1 MAEDFKNQGND
12 YFKKQNF
19 KKAIECYTKAI
30 HLNRSEPT
38 FYTNRASAYM
48 AINNY
53 DSALSDCRLALSIN
67 PDHPRA
73 LTRGARCLILLGKLA
88 EAKEMM
94 SHADRVQ
101 PNDPQVKE
109 EYKDLSEAIQDLN
122 DYKLFVGQKN
132 YSQALHYVEKL
143 CEISSFSW
151 EFKTFKIE
159 TLIMQGDLNKCEEV
173 IRETIKSYSNKPEL
187 YLYLGKVTYYKGNTN
202 EAERILAQCRSIDSG
217 FKEGNQMIKDIKRF
231 EQAKDEANKLFS
243 AKKTN
248 EAIAAYTECLKF
260 DEFNKSYN
268 SIILSNRSAC
278 YITNKEYIKALTDIN
293 KAIELNPDFAK
304 AFARRGNI
312 RYHLEEF
319 SEAMKDYNRAK
330 ELNPNYPDIDNLITS
345 AQSGA
350 SNRKRKDYYSILG
363 LEKGASDDQ
372 IKKAYRKAA
381 LKWHP
386 DKNSE
391 TPEQKMEAEKKFK
404 DINEAYA
411 VLSDKNKKAIFD
423 NGGDPEGGPGMGG
436 FSGGG
441 IDPSGIFQMFFGGEG
456 GPGGAGGFSNIFSQ
470 MGPGASMFSNMGGGG
485 NSRVFTS
492 FGGGMP
498 SFMRGGNFDS
508 DFGGNEGFPGFSFN
522 MGGKKSKRN

>member
-1 MAEDFKNQGND
+1 MAEDYKTQGND
-12 YFKKQNF
+12 FFKKKNY

-30 HLNRSEPT
+30 KLNRSEPT
-38 FYTNRASAYM
+38 YYTNRASAYM
-48 AINNY
+48 ATNNY
-53 DSALSDCRLALSIN
+53 DSALSDCRLALSLN

-73 LTRGARCLILLGKLA
+73 LTRGARCLIVLGQLA

-101 PNDPQVKE
+101 PDDQQVKE
-109 EYKDLSEAIQDLN
+109 EYKNLSEALQDLN
-122 DYKLFVGQKN
+122 DYKLFLAQKN
-132 YSQALHYVEKL
+132 YSQALHYVDKL

-151 EFKTFKIE
+151 EFKRFKIE
-159 TLIMQGDLNKCEEV
+159 TLIMQGDLNKSEEV
-173 IRETIKSYSNKPEL
+173 VRETIKSYSNKPEL
-187 YLYLGKVTYYKGNTN
+187 YLYLGRITYYKGNTS
-202 EAERILAQCRSIDSG
+202 EAERVLAQCRSVDGSYQ
-217 FKEGNQMIKDIKRF
+217 EGQAMAKDIKRF

-260 DEFNKSYN
+260 DEFNKFYN

-304 AFARRGNI
+304 AHARRGNI

-319 SEAMKDYNRAK
+319 SEAMNDYNRAK
-330 ELNPNYPDIDNLITS
+330 ELNPAYPDIDNLIAS

-350 SNRKRKDYYSILG
+350 SNRKRKDYYSVLG
-363 LEKGASDDQ
+363 IEKTASDDQ
-372 IKKAYRKAA
+372 IKKAYRKQA

-404 DINEAYA
+404 DVNEAYA

-423 NGGDPEGGPGMGG
+423 SGGDPEGGPGMGN

-441 IDPSGIFQMFFGGEG
+441 IDPSGIFQMFFGGDG
-456 GPGGAGGFSNIFSQ
+456 APGGAGGFSSMFSG
-470 MGPGASMFSNMGGGG
+470 MGSGANMFSNMAGG
-485 NSRVFTS
+485 NSRVFSS
-492 FGGGMP
+492 FGGMP
-498 SFMRGGNFDS
+498 GFMRGGNFDS
-508 DFGGNEGFPGFSFN
+508 DMGGSEGFPGFSFN
-522 MGGKKSKRN
+522 LGGKKGKRH